1 VRSEARR
8 DRGVARAIR
17 LAVALLAASSIL
29 AACGSKQTDGARIR
43 GSTLSVYSSVPLHG
57 ASRVNA
63 EAVING
69 ENMALSQIHYRIG
82 RFRIVLKSLDDST
95 QQRAEWDPGQTTI
108 NAKLAAQDPTTIGYV
123 GEFNSGASA
132 ISIPI
137 LNRLGIPQISPA
149 STAVGLT
156 SDGPG
161 SAPGEPEKYYPT
173 GIRTFARV
181 VPTDA
186 VQAQAQVRMQ
196 ESEGCTKTYVL
207 DDGEVDGHDSATSFT
222 LAAQNSSIRIVGSQ
236 SFDPKATDYSSLPTA
251 IATTGANCILI
262 SAITESN
269 AVAVTKQIAQS
280 LPHVKLFGSAGVG
293 ESTFTDS
300 RQGGIPD
307 ALDPRMLISLPTLD
321 PTADPASGQAF
332 YAAYTRAYGTPQPY
346 AIYGYEAMSL
356 MLNSIARATDGG
368 RKPAV
373 RSKVVKALF
382 STRDRHSVLG
392 TYSIEPDGDTTLR
405 RFGAYRIVGGQ
416 LSFWRV
422 IDA

>member
-1 VRSEARR
+1 MRTWLCRR
-8 DRGVARAIR
+8 V
-17 LAVALLAASSIL
+17 
-29 AACGSKQTDGARIR
+29 
-43 GSTLSVYSSVPLHG
+43 
-57 ASRVNA
+57 
-63 EAVING
+63 
-69 ENMALSQIHYRIG
+69 HYRIG
-82 RFRIVLKSLDDST
+82 KYRIVLKSLDDST

-156 SDGPG
+156 SSGPG

-173 GIRTFARV
+173 GVRTFARV
-181 VPTDA
+181 VPSDA

-222 LAAQNSSIRIVGSQ
+222 LAAQRSSIRVVGSQ

-251 IATTGANCILI
+251 IATTGANCVLI

-307 ALDPRMLISLPTLD
+307 AIDPRVLISVPTLD
-321 PTADPASGQAF
+321 PSAYPASAQAF

-368 RKPAV
+368 RDAGRPFEGRKGAV
-373 RSKVVKALF
+373 RDPRSPQRARDLQHRARRRHHLAAVRRLSSRRRPIVLLEGDRRLSERGFMALLAQRAVCER
-382 STRDRHSVLG
+382 SAAIDVSLG
-392 TYSIEPDGDTTLR
+392 EG
-405 RFGAYRIVGGQ
+405 FGALAAVRG
-416 LSFWRV
+416 RH
-422 IDA
+422 